1 MSSGACT
8 QAFGAIGSPRRGVLY
23 AALAICLVAFAVSRW
38 IIWPV
43 IISGDSMAPNYADG
57 QPNYINKLAYWSH
70 PPSRGD
76 VVGVRTK
83 QNGYLIKRII
93 GMPGDR
99 IEFYRG
105 TVIVN
110 GRPLFEPYV
119 HRPLLWWLQPVQ
131 LGPDDYFV
139 MGDNRTSS
147 MLGAVAKN
155 DILGKAVF

>member
-1 MSSGACT
+1 MSSAACT

-23 AALAICLVAFAVSRW
+23 TALAICFVAFAVSRW
-38 IIWPV
+38 VLWPV
-43 IISGDSMAPNYADG
+43 VISGDSMAPNYDDG

-76 VVGVRTK
+76 VVGVRTVK
-83 QNGYLIKRII
+83 DGYLIKRII
-93 GMPGDR
+93 GMPGDH

-110 GRPLFEPYV
+110 GTPLVEPYV
-119 HRPLLWWLQPVQ
+119 HRPLLWWLKPVQ

-147 MLGAVAKN
+147 MLGAVAKS
-155 DILGKAVF
+155 DIVGKAVF